1 MGKYMMKWREK
12 TPVNKAATVTG
23 LISCSL
29 ILVLALL
36 QLFNVWEN
44 AGYAYMPLLCL
55 NMLTYAVINWKTDRS
70 LAIFHLFVALFLLI
84 SIIVVIFVR

>member
-1 MGKYMMKWREK
+1 MKWREK
-12 TPVNKAATVTG
+12 TPANKAATVTG
-23 LISCSL
+23 LITSFL
-29 ILVLALL
+29 ILVFGLL
-36 QLFNVWEN
+36 QLFDVWEN

-70 LAIFHLFVALFLLI
+70 LAIFHLFVAIFILI